1 MKKLIIF
8 LIRRK
13 LGLKKYQSFQFAG
26 QKNKKD
32 LYWFEDNCLMKEEYI
47 DDNTISFKP
56 SNVSLNWLLN
66 DECDILIASEFD
78 MS

>member
-1 MKKLIIF
+1 MKKFILF

-32 LYWFEDNCLMKEEYI
+32 LYWFEDDRLMKEEVI
-47 DDNTISFKP
+47 DEFNVEFRP
-56 SNVSLNWLLN
+56 ANVSLNWLLN
-66 DECDILIASEFD
+66 DDCDILIMSEWD

>member
-1 MKKLIIF
+1 MSKLIIF
-8 LIRRK
+8 LLRRK

-32 LYWFEDNCLMKEEYI
+32 LYWFEDDCLMKECYV
-47 DDNTISFKP
+47 DDNTIKFRLA
-56 SNVSLNWLLN
+56 NVSLNWLLC
-66 DECDILIASEFD
+66 DECDILIMSEYD

>member
-1 MKKLIIF
+1 MKKFIIF

-13 LGLKKYQSFQFAG
+13 LGLKKYQSFQFDG

-32 LYWFEDNCLMKEEYI
+32 LYWFEDDCLMKEEVI
-47 DDNTISFKP
+47 DEFNVKFRP
-56 SNVSLNWLLN
+56 ANVSLNWLLN
-66 DECDILIASEFD
+66 DDCDILIMSEWD

>member
-1 MKKLIIF
+1 MKKFIIF
-8 LIRRK
+8 LIRRY

-26 QKNKKD
+26 QKNKND
-32 LYWFEDNCLMKEEYI
+32 LYWFEDDCLMKEVYI
-47 DDNTISFKP
+47 DDNTVEFKP

-66 DECDILIASEFD
+66 DECDILIMSEFD